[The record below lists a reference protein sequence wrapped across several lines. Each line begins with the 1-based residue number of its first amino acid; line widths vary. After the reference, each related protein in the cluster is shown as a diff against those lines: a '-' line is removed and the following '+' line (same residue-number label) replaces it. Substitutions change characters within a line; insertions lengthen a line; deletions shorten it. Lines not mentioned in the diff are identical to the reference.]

1 MKSWIKE
8 KIQRVSIEVLDKLRQ
23 ELLEEA
29 QLDSNFLVLTFSS
42 CIIASLGL
50 LMNSAAVI
58 IGAML
63 IAPLMLPLRA
73 LALGALDT
81 DEKLLRTSLL
91 TLSLGTL
98 ISILMSGMVGALFGV
113 PSASFGSE
121 ILARTQPNL
130 ADLGVAVMAGGIS
143 GFAKIQRK
151 ISDALAGTA
160 ISVALMP
167 PLCVVGIALSQQD
180 WQLSS
185 GSFLLYLTNLLGITL
200 SCVFVFTLG
209 GYHLDYGRTGKA
221 LGGFFTMT
229 GLLVF
234 PLFISFWNLIQEERF
249 EAEIKKIL
257 QNKTITV
264 GQQTE
269 LIKFQVHWPRVPW
282 SKKAPTVFLTV
293 LENAEN
299 PVTPNQ
305 VRLVETLLER
315 YLGKRFRLVFRASEL
330 REVRADQEEVLSPYL
345 LFDPL
350 PPPMIP
356 PSERNQSSPSFI
368 PSFRVEDSPQP
379 PPSPSN

>member
-1 MKSWIKE
+1 MKTWIKD
-8 KIQRVSIEVLDKLRQ
+8 KIPRVSPDALDKLRE

-29 QLDSNFLVLTFSS
+29 KLETNFLILTFSS

-81 DEKLLRTSLL
+81 NGKLLETSLL
-91 TLSLGTL
+91 TLSVGTL
-98 ISILMSGMVGALFGV
+98 ISILISGLVGGLFGV
-113 PSASFGSE
+113 PAASFGGE

-200 SCVFVFTLG
+200 SSLSIFTLG
-209 GYHLDYGRTGKA
+209 GYYLNYSRTGKA
-221 LGGFFTMT
+221 LGGFFVMT
-229 GLLVF
+229 GLLIF

-249 EAEIKKIL
+249 EADIKKIL
-257 QNKTITV
+257 QNQTITV

-269 LIKFQVHWPRVPW
+269 LIKFEVQWPRVPW
-282 SKKAPTVFLTV
+282 SKKRPTVFLTV
-293 LENAEN
+293 QENADN

-315 YLGKRFRLVFRASEL
+315 SLGKKFKLVFLASEL
-330 REVRADQEEVLSPYL
+330 REVRAEQEEELSPYF

-350 PPPMIP
+350 PPPLMP
-356 PSERNQSSPSFI
+356 RNERNSSSSSFT
-368 PSFRVEDSPQP
+368 PSFRVDE
-379 PPSPSN
+379 NL

>member
-1 MKSWIKE
+1 MKTWIKD
-8 KIQRVSIEVLDKLRQ
+8 KIPRVSPEALDKLRQ

-29 QLDSNFLVLTFSS
+29 KLETNFLVLTFSS

-81 DEKLLRTSLL
+81 NGKLLETSLL
-91 TLSLGTL
+91 TLSVGTL
-98 ISILMSGMVGALFGV
+98 TSILISGLVGGLFGV
-113 PSASFGSE
+113 PAASFGGE

-200 SCVFVFTLG
+200 SSLFIFTLG
-209 GYHLDYGRTGKA
+209 GYYLNYSRTGKA
-221 LGGFFTMT
+221 LGGFFVMT
-229 GLLVF
+229 GLLIF

-249 EAEIKKIL
+249 EADIKKIL
-257 QNKTITV
+257 QNQTITV

-269 LIKFQVHWPRVPW
+269 LIKFEVQWTRAPW
-282 SKKAPTVFLTV
+282 SKKRPTVFLTV
-293 LENAEN
+293 QENADN

-315 YLGKRFRLVFRASEL
+315 SLGKKFKLVFLASEL
-330 REVRADQEEVLSPYL
+330 REVRADQEKELSPYF

-350 PPPMIP
+350 PPPLMP
-356 PSERNQSSPSFI
+356 RNERNSSSSFFT
-368 PSFRVEDSPQP
+368 PSFRVDEDLETPLF
-379 PPSPSN
+379 PSD

>member
-1 MKSWIKE
+1 MRSWITY
-8 KIQRVSIEVLDKLRQ
+8 KIPRVPQETLDQLRQ

-29 QLDSNFLVLTFSS
+29 QLDTNFLVLTFSS

-63 IAPLMLPLRA
+63 IAPLMLPLRG

-98 ISILMSGMVGALFGV
+98 VSVLMSGLVGGLFGV
-113 PSASFGSE
+113 PAASFGSE
-121 ILARTQPNL
+121 ILGRTQPNL
-130 ADLGVAVMAGGIS
+130 ADLGVAVMAGGLS
-143 GFAKIQRK
+143 GFAKIERK
-151 ISDALAGTA
+151 LSDALAGTA

-167 PLCVVGIALSQQD
+167 PLCVVGISLSQQN

-185 GSFLLYLTNLLGITL
+185 GSLILYLTNLLGITL
-200 SCVFVFTLG
+200 SCLFIFTLG
-209 GYHLDYGRTGKA
+209 GYYLDYSRTGKA
-221 LGGFFTMT
+221 LGGFFAMT
-229 GLLVF
+229 GLLIF
-234 PLFISFWNLIQEERF
+234 PLFFSFWNLVQEQRF

-269 LIKFQVHWPRVPW
+269 LIKFQVDWPRVPW
-282 SKKAPTVFLTV
+282 SKKSPTVFLTV
-293 LENAEN
+293 QENAEN
-299 PVTPNQ
+299 PITPNQ

-315 YLGKRFRLVFRASEL
+315 SLGKKFRLVFRASEL
-330 REVRADQEEVLSPYL
+330 REVRADDQEEVLSPYR
-345 LFDPL
+345 LFEPF
-350 PPPMIP
+350 PPPMMP
-356 PSERNQSSPSFI
+356 QPERNQ
-368 PSFRVEDSPQP
+368 
-379 PPSPSN
+379 PSPSLTPSLPTPDTETPSDPPN